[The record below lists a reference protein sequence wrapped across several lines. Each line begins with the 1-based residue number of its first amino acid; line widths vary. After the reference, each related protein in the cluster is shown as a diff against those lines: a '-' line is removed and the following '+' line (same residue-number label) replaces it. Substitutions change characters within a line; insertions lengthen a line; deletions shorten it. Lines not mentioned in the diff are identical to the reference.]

1 MTFEERQARIA
12 ELQIVRDEA
21 HAEIVALL
29 QEAAVM
35 DTVTGTPAE
44 RAVSEVLDTRREARA
59 QGRRAAIAARAGKD
73 GSK

>member
-1 MTFEERQARIA
+1 MTFDERQARIA

-29 QEAAVM
+29 HEAAIM
-35 DTVTGTPAE
+35 DAVTGTPAE
-44 RAVSEVLDTRREARA
+44 RSVSEVLDTRREARSRD
-59 QGRRAAIAARAGKD
+59 RRAAIAARAGKD